1 MTDGPTDSEPK
12 ADEPA
17 EAAAASSTGG
27 DNPRLSARNLRI
39 IRALLA
45 PVLVTG
51 AVGIHFSVN
60 VPEEK
65 VVMPKRDQKK
75 PKRARRSPR
84 SAVQERS
91 AGQMEKAWERWND
104 QPYDGEPIKGKWGRR
119 MQTTVNKAVVMA
131 RKEAFEG
138 APEDPRVVVSGT
150 QCRTVRCR
158 FVLRSPFEHEP
169 GLVVEALR
177 RQTYE
182 DELLWRTVDAE
193 PTDPPTPHSP
203 KKDHYLQVTLGVRF
217 DAVNTKE
224 IGFEAEDGEPK
235 KVPTRVVGA
244 GPEEVE
250 SAKRVEKASEKA
262 TGSSKRVE
270 KASGK
275 ASGSA
280 KRVEKASA
288 ESP

>member
-1 MTDGPTDSEPK
+1 MTDGSTDSKPDAEIPK
-12 ADEPA
+12 TDEPA
-17 EAAAASSTGG
+17 EAAAASTNGAES
-27 DNPRLSARNLRI
+27 PRISARNLRI

-45 PVLVTG
+45 PVLVAG

-60 VPEEK
+60 VPDEK
-65 VVMPKRDQKK
+65 VVMPKRDKKK

-91 AGQMEKAWERWND
+91 AAQMDAAWDRWKE

-177 RQTYE
+177 REMYE
-182 DELLWRTVDAE
+182 DELLWRTVEAE

-217 DAVNTKE
+217 DAVNTRE
-224 IGFEAEDGEPK
+224 ISFEGDDDEPK
-235 KVPTRVVGA
+235 KAKRVVGA
-244 GPEEVE
+244 APVEGEDAKDDKPVDESDSAAKKPE
-250 SAKRVEKASEKA
+250 
-262 TGSSKRVE
+262 
-270 KASGK
+270 
-275 ASGSA
+275 
-280 KRVEKASA
+280 
-288 ESP
+288 

>member
-1 MTDGPTDSEPK
+1 MTDGSTDSKPDAEIPK
-12 ADEPA
+12 TDEPA
-17 EAAAASSTGG
+17 EAAAASTNGAES
-27 DNPRLSARNLRI
+27 PRISARNLRI

-45 PVLVTG
+45 PVLVAG

-60 VPEEK
+60 VPDEK
-65 VVMPKRDQKK
+65 VVMPKRDKKK

-84 SAVQERS
+84 SAVQQRS
-91 AGQMEKAWERWND
+91 AAQMDAAWDRWKE

-177 RQTYE
+177 REMYE
-182 DELLWRTVDAE
+182 DELLWRTVEAE

-217 DAVNTKE
+217 DAVNTRE
-224 IGFEAEDGEPK
+224 ISFEGEDEPAAKAGPK
-235 KVPTRVVGA
+235 KVKRVVGA
-244 GPEEVE
+244 APVGDG
-250 SAKRVEKASEKA
+250 EKAAGEKP
-262 TGSSKRVE
+262 
-270 KASGK
+270 SG
-275 ASGSA
+275 
-280 KRVEKASA
+280 E
-288 ESP
+288 

>member
-1 MTDGPTDSEPK
+1 MTDGPTASPTDSKPDAERPS
-12 ADEPA
+12 EPA
-17 EAAAASSTGG
+17 EAAAASNEGG
-27 DNPRLSARNLRI
+27 DPSSRSGLSAQKLRI
-39 IRALLA
+39 ARALLA
-45 PVLVTG
+45 PVLVAG
-51 AVGIHFSVN
+51 AVGVHFSVN

-65 VVMPKRDQKK
+65 VVMPKRDKKK

-84 SAVQERS
+84 SAIVERTPE
-91 AGQMEKAWERWND
+91 QMDAAWTRWKE

-119 MQTTVNKAVVMA
+119 MQTTVNKAVVLA

-169 GLVVEALR
+169 GLVVEALT

-182 DELLWRTVDAE
+182 DELLWRTVEAE

-217 DAVNTKE
+217 DAVNTRE
-224 IGFEAEDGEPK
+224 IGFE
-235 KVPTRVVGA
+235 
-244 GPEEVE
+244 PEKD
-250 SAKRVEKASEKA
+250 AAD
-262 TGSSKRVE
+262 
-270 KASGK
+270 
-275 ASGSA
+275 
-280 KRVEKASA
+280 
-288 ESP
+288 